1 MSSATGGDS
10 GTHMKWNGEIYHFRL
25 RRDNGTVRVNILG
38 DPGTPDTS
46 FKNGDITDF
55 ESVAAAWNAIV
66 NSTNDVVSITQLK
79 EALGISI

>member
-46 FKNGDITDF
+46 FKNGDDPDF
-55 ESVAAAWNAIV
+55 ETVADAWNAV
-66 NSTNDVVSITQLK
+66 TGLDDVVSIVQLK
-79 EALGISI
+79 EALDTSI

>member
-46 FKNGDITDF
+46 FKNGDDPDF
-55 ESVAAAWNAIV
+55 KTVADAWNAV
-66 NSTNDVVSITQLK
+66 TGLDDVVSIVQLK
-79 EALGISI
+79 EALDTSI

>member
-46 FKNGDITDF
+46 FKDGDDPDF
-55 ESVAAAWNAIV
+55 ANVEAAWNAV
-66 NSTNDVVSITQLK
+66 TGLEDVVSIAQLK
-79 EALGISI
+79 EALDTSI

>member
-46 FKNGDITDF
+46 FKDGDDPDF
-55 ESVAAAWNAIV
+55 ANVEAAWNAIV
-66 NSTNDVVSITQLK
+66 NPVSDVVSIAQLK
-79 EALGISI
+79 EALDTSI

>member
-38 DPGTPDTS
+38 DPGTPDTPL
-46 FKNGDITDF
+46 KNGDSPDF
-55 ESVAAAWNAIV
+55 KTVDDAWNAIV
-66 NSTNDVVSITQLK
+66 NPVSDVVSIAQLK
-79 EALGISI
+79 EALDTSI

>member
-10 GTHMKWNGEIYHFRL
+10 GTNMTFNGKTYHFSL
-25 RRDNGTVRVNILG
+25 RRDNDTVRVNILG

-46 FKNGDITDF
+46 FKNGDIADF
-55 ESVAAAWNAIV
+55 ETVTDAWNAIV
-66 NSTNDVVSITQLK
+66 NPVSDVVSITQLK